1 MAGSLRASA
10 RGLESVDKAR
20 KRKGWTKT
28 MTVSWWQA
36 ALTTQATL
44 KRFWQKKP
52 IHQETFINICQAVG
66 IGNWRE
72 IVDSG
77 AVEEAEARE
86 MPILDWGEAPDV
98 SGFYGRTEE
107 LAVLEKWIVA
117 DSCHLVTLF
126 GMGGIG
132 KTALSVMLAEQI
144 QNEFDYFIW
153 RSLRSAPSVED
164 LIADLLRC
172 LSNEQSTDLPKD
184 IGRRISQLIESLRSP
199 KGTNPSTGSHRCLLI
214 LDEVETIL
222 GAGQATGY
230 YREGYEGYGELFRR
244 VGRERHNSCLMLI
257 GREQPNEI
265 ALIQGET
272 PSVRSLLLSDLND
285 TYAWQIFRAKGL
297 SDENHWKS
305 LFQIYRGNPLI
316 LNIIASYI
324 KDSFA
329 GKVSDFL
336 KLETIFL
343 GDIHLILD
351 TSWQRLSNFQKEI
364 MFKLAANL
372 NPSSIFKLK
381 EEINLTVSTSEIMEA
396 IQALERRSLIEKQIE
411 GNEVIYTLQP
421 VVRRYVKRKIA
432 KRTVEQ

>member
-10 RGLESVDKAR
+10 RGLENVDKAR

-52 IHQETFINICQAVG
+52 IQQETFINICEAVG
-66 IGNWRE
+66 IGNWKE

-77 AVEEAEARE
+77 AIEEPEARE

-164 LIADLLRC
+164 LLADLLRF
-172 LSNEQSTDLPKD
+172 LSDGQSIDLPKD
-184 IGRRISQLIESLRSP
+184 IGRGISQLIESLRCP
-199 KGTNPSTGSHRCLLI
+199 KGTNSSTGSHRCLLI

-244 VGRERHNSCLMLI
+244 LGRERHNSCLMLI
-257 GREQPNEI
+257 SREQPNEV
-265 ALIQGET
+265 ALMQGET
-272 PSVRSLLLSDLND
+272 PIVRSLLLSDLND
-285 TYAWQIFRAKGL
+285 TDAWQIFRAKGL
-297 SDENHWKS
+297 SDENHWKN

-324 KDSFA
+324 KASFA

-364 MFKLAANL
+364 MFNLATNQ
-372 NPSSIFKLK
+372 NPNSILKLK
-381 EEINLTVSTSEIMEA
+381 GEINETVSTSEIMEA

-421 VVRRYVKRKIA
+421 VVRRYVKRKIN
-432 KRTVEQ
+432 

>member
-1 MAGSLRASA
+1 
-10 RGLESVDKAR
+10 
-20 KRKGWTKT
+20 

-52 IHQETFINICQAVG
+52 IQQETFIHICQAVG
-66 IGNWRE
+66 IGNWKE

-77 AVEEAEARE
+77 AVEEAEAPE

-117 DSCHLVTLF
+117 DSCHLVTLS

-164 LIADLLRC
+164 LLADLLRLLC
-172 LSNEQSTDLPKD
+172 NEQSIDFPKD
-184 IGRRISQLIESLRSP
+184 IGRRIPQLISQLIESLRFP

-230 YREGYEGYGELFRR
+230 YREGYEGYSELFRR
-244 VGRERHNSCLMLI
+244 VGRERHNSCLILI
-257 GREQPNEI
+257 GREQPNEVG
-265 ALIQGET
+265 LMQGET
-272 PSVRSLLLSDLND
+272 PIVRSLLLSDLKD
-285 TYAWQIFRAKGL
+285 TDAWQIFRAKGL
-297 SDENHWKS
+297 SDENHWRS

-364 MFKLAANL
+364 MFNLAAHL

-381 EEINLTVSTSEIMEA
+381 EEINQTVSTSEIMEA

-411 GNEVIYTLQP
+411 SNEVIYTLQP
-421 VVRRYVKRKIA
+421 VVRRYVKRKIN
-432 KRTVEQ
+432 